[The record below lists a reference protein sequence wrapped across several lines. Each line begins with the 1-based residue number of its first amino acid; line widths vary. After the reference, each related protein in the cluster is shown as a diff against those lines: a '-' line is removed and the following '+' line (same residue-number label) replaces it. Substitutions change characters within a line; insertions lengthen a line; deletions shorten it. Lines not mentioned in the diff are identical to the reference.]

1 MALQPTIRLNQH
13 SADQHGTD
21 SDVLIAAQNLG
32 VNRDGRWLIKDVNL
46 DLRRGEIL
54 SVIGPNGGGKSTL
67 INVLAGITEP
77 TTGEVKQAED
87 LVLGYVPQQFSLPK
101 SLPMRVK
108 DFLNQTR
115 CLLTDS
121 RLKQLI
127 DELGLRDLQD
137 RSMHALSGGERQR
150 VLLARALKQN
160 PGVLLLDEP
169 MQGIDLESQQLLHQL
184 IRSWP
189 KDQRSAVVIVSHDIE
204 WVMAGTEH
212 VICINQHLC
221 CEGVP
226 EQLSE
231 NPVFHTLFG
240 APRVHY
246 THRHQCDHEHH

>member
-1 MALQPTIRLNQH
+1 MALQPASSPNLLATN
-13 SADQHGTD
+13 

-32 VNRDGRWLIKDVNL
+32 VKREGRWLIKEVDL
-46 DLRRGEIL
+46 ELRRGEIL

-67 INVLAGITEP
+67 INVLAGIAQLTQGTVTRAP
-77 TTGEVKQAED
+77 D
-87 LVLGYVPQQFSLPK
+87 LVLGYVPQQFALPK

-108 DFLNQTR
+108 DFLNQTS
-115 CLLTDS
+115 CQLS
-121 RLKQLI
+121 KPRLKLLI
-127 DELGLRDLQD
+127 DELGLGELQD

-160 PGVLLLDEP
+160 PEVLLLDEP

-189 KDQRSAVVIVSHDIE
+189 KDQSSAVVIVSHDIE

>member
-1 MALQPTIRLNQH
+1 MALQPTISLYQD
-13 SADQHGTD
+13 SAD
-21 SDVLIAAQNLG
+21 SEVLIAAQNLG

-46 DLRRGEIL
+46 ELRRGEIL

-67 INVLAGITEP
+67 INVLAGITES

-87 LVLGYVPQQFSLPK
+87 LVLGYVPQQFTLPK

-121 RLKQLI
+121 RLEQLI
-127 DELGLRDLQD
+127 DELGLGELQD

>member
-1 MALQPTIRLNQH
+1 
-13 SADQHGTD
+13 
-21 SDVLIAAQNLG
+21 
-32 VNRDGRWLIKDVNL
+32 
-46 DLRRGEIL
+46 
-54 SVIGPNGGGKSTL
+54 
-67 INVLAGITEP
+67 
-77 TTGEVKQAED
+77 
-87 LVLGYVPQQFSLPK
+87 
-101 SLPMRVK
+101 
-108 DFLNQTR
+108 
-115 CLLTDS
+115 
-121 RLKQLI
+121 
-127 DELGLRDLQD
+127 
-137 RSMHALSGGERQR
+137 
-150 VLLARALKQN
+150 
-160 PGVLLLDEP
+160 

-189 KDQRSAVVIVSHDIE
+189 KDQSSAVVIVSHDIE